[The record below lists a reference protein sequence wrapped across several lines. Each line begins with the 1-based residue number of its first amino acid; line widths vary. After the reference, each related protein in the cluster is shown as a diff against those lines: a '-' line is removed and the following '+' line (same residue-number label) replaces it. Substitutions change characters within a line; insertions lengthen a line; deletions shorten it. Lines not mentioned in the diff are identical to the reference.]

1 MRYYEGTKE
10 KRGALFVNLFG
21 GPGAGKTVMA
31 ARMFAGLKM
40 MGVEAMNPEE
50 HAKLAILSGRP
61 WLLDEQ
67 IIMAGKTMETMF
79 NLKDK
84 ASVIIMDSPILLC
97 SVYGKREPPAFHSL
111 IEDVHKR
118 FNHVNIM
125 VIRDEKA
132 GYDPSN
138 RREDQEQAL
147 LIDHLLTNKI
157 ESIGEDFLSVR
168 RGQDINE
175 ILISLSPS

>member
-10 KRGALFVNLFG
+10 KGGALFVNLFG

-40 MGVEAMNPEE
+40 MGVEAINPEE

-97 SVYGKREPPAFHSL
+97 SVYGKNEPPSFHSL

-125 VIRDEKA
+125 VIRDNKA

-138 RREDQEQAL
+138 RREDEEQAL
-147 LIDHLLTNKI
+147 LIDRLLINKI
-157 ESIGEDFLSVR
+157 NGIGEDYMPVK
-168 RGQDINE
+168 RGEDINS
-175 ILISLSPS
+175 ILNSISTL